1 MAALL
6 VAMGIMAIAMTVAL
20 PVWHTAAQREKEAE
34 LIFRGQQY
42 ARAVMLYQRRFP
54 GAAPPN
60 LDVLLNEHLLRKKYK
75 DPITNSDFQLVGAA
89 DAIALQNPA
98 GAGAP
103 GLTTPGS
110 PSRPGAGTT
119 TTTTT
124 AFGRGAQSS
133 PVGPQSSMTSARP
146 GDQLSSAFGR
156 PSASAPGTA
165 AGGIMGVVSKS
176 TETSLRLYNGRNKY
190 NEWVFVATQ
199 TSLQAG
205 TGGARGAAGQRG
217 GAQQPGAN
225 NPNGPNGPN
234 GPGGFGGF
242 GGRGGRGQQPEG
254 GRGFQRGGQPP
265 PGGFGQPQQP
275 NAPNPFGGRRT
286 F

>member
-6 VAMGIMAIAMTVAL
+6 VAMAIMAVAMSVAL

-60 LDVLLNEHLLRKKYK
+60 LDILLNEHLLRKKYK
-75 DPITNSDFQLVGAA
+75 DPITNDDFQLVGAA
-89 DAIALQNPA
+89 DAIALQGPA

-103 GLTTPGS
+103 GLATPGS
-110 PSRPGAGTT
+110 PPRPGAGTATAT
-119 TTTTT
+119 TT
-124 AFGRGAQSS
+124 FGRGGQSS
-133 PVGPQSSMTSARP
+133 PVGPQSSARP

-176 TETSLRLYNGRNKY
+176 TGTSLRLYNGRNKY

-205 TGGARGAAGQRG
+205 TGGARGVAGQRG
-217 GAQQPGAN
+217 GTQQPGAN
-225 NPNGPNGPN
+225 NPNGPNGP
-234 GPGGFGGF
+234 GGLGGF
-242 GGRGGRGQQPEG
+242 GGRGP
-254 GRGFQRGGQPP
+254 RGGQGPDGGRFQP
-265 PGGFGQPQQP
+265 PGQGFPPRNGGPQPQQP
-275 NAPNPFGGRRT
+275 NFPGFGGRRN